1 MFGFVLSVGAFCLT
15 HRDDVAVVVVLVVV
29 LVVEKATLDDDEKK
43 PRLLLRAGDLFSAAG
58 IHRRREHRAQAELF
72 LEAR

>member
-1 MFGFVLSVGAFCLT
+1 MGVFCLT
-15 HRDDVAVVVVLVVV
+15 HRDDVAVVVVVV
-29 LVVEKATLDDDEKK
+29 LVEKATLDDDEKK